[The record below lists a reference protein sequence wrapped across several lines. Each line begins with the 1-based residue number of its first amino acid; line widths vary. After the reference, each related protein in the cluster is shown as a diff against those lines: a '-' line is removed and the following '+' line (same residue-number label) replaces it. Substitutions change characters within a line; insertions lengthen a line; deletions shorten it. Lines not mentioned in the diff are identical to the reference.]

1 MEKVKVEYGWIPRE
15 IKVTEEEAR
24 KIIDASEEFLNAI
37 LEKQLFSFAI
47 QAEVGELKIQ
57 VGVSITPKEKVH

>member
-1 MEKVKVEYGWIPRE
+1 MEKIKVEYGWIPRE
-15 IKVTEEEAR
+15 IKITEEEAR